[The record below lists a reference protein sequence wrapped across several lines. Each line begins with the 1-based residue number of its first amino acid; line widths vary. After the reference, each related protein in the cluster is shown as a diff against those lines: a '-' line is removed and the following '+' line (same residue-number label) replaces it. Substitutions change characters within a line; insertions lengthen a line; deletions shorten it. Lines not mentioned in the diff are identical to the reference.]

1 MIQEIYDALAEAIRP
16 LGGGIIRHID
26 LWNQNV
32 EFIDEDEAWD
42 RPAVFI
48 EFGEIIW
55 DPFKGPVEGLTGR
68 GEILLHVVT
77 DWKGSAADGS
87 MSREETLGDYDLP
100 VMIHSALQGLRG
112 NGFRNLCLSRTMIN
126 HNHQELLENI
136 EVYRVTYERLFVE
149 PEEEIHEDD

>member
-1 MIQEIYDALAEAIRP
+1 MITEVYNALTAAIRSIGIGQDP
-16 LGGGIIRHID
+16 RFPEEGIIKHID

-32 EFIDEDEAWD
+32 MFIDEDEAWA

-48 EFGEIIW
+48 EFGEITW
-55 DPFKGPVEGLTGR
+55 DAYKGPTLGLTGR

-87 MSREETLGDYDLP
+87 HSREETLGDYDLP
-100 VMIHSALQGLRG
+100 SRIHDVLHGLQGT
-112 NGFRNLCLSRTMIN
+112 GFRNLWLSRTMIN

-136 EVYRVTYERLFVE
+136 EVYRVTYERK
-149 PEEEIHEDD
+149 EE